1 MQQAPDD
8 CAKRRLTERIDIIT
22 AVDFLHAR
30 GYADDDVPPQLAR
43 YYYVDIDL
51 LNDVL
56 RTKRPNHMGTSA
68 SRARPRA
75 AA

>member
-30 GYADDDVPPQLAR
+30 GYADDDVAPSSP
-43 YYYVDIDL
+43 VTI
-51 LNDVL
+51 
-56 RTKRPNHMGTSA
+56 TSI
-68 SRARPRA
+68 STF
-75 AA
+75 